1 MYIFFCKMNQTA
13 RFPVPVFR
21 NSWYDEKQQSGRIM
35 ENAGMTEEMIA
46 KLFET
51 RGLGK
56 VVSPVAPVSGGLM
69 HRMFRAETA
78 GNVYAVKHL
87 NQEIMK
93 RPGVME
99 NYRRAE
105 ELEQILEDAGIPV
118 APALTLDGRKMQ
130 ELDGEYFYIF
140 RWQQGRITDWQNIT
154 AEQCRQA
161 GNIQGRIH
169 ALRPVEKHTEPG
181 MSKIDW
187 HGYAEQAV
195 RQDSGIAELL
205 RENEPLLY
213 DVQNELNQARR
224 ALPDIE
230 CITDEDMDPKNVM
243 WNDGSPVV
251 IDLECLDYG
260 NPVSNALQLSLQWAG
275 ITTCMLDTEKME
287 AFFEGYLEAYDNGFR
302 DYGSVLGLAY
312 TWIEWLEYNIN
323 RALGK
328 CQDENER
335 EMGITEVR
343 NTIRRIRYIRES
355 EDRIRQQLDCLAG
368 KERGDENGDN
378 V

>member
-1 MYIFFCKMNQTA
+1 
-13 RFPVPVFR
+13 
-21 NSWYDEKQQSGRIM
+21 
-35 ENAGMTEEMIA
+35 MTENTIA

-56 VVSPVAPVSGGLM
+56 VVLPVKPVSGGYM

-78 GNVYAVKHL
+78 DGAYAVKYL
-87 NQEIMK
+87 NPEIMK
-93 RPGVME
+93 RSGVME

-105 ELEQILEDAGIPV
+105 KLEQILEDAGIPV
-118 APALTLDGRKMQ
+118 APALGFGGRKIQ

-140 RWQQGRITDWQNIT
+140 RWQEGWITDWQNIT

-169 ALRPVEKHTEPG
+169 ALQPAEKHTEPE
-181 MSKIDW
+181 MSDIDW
-187 HGYAEQAV
+187 HGFAEEAH
-195 RQDSGIAELL
+195 RQGSEIAEIL
-205 RENEPLLY
+205 RENERMLY
-213 DVQNELNQARR
+213 EVQEEMNCARR

-230 CITDEDMDPKNVM
+230 CITDDDMDPKNVM
-243 WNDGSPVV
+243 WHDGKPVV

-260 NPVSNALQLSLQWAG
+260 NPVSSALQLSLQWSG
-275 ITTCMLDTEKME
+275 ITTCTLDPEKVE

-312 TWIEWLEYNIN
+312 TWIEWLEYNIT

-328 CQDENER
+328 CQDESER
-335 EMGITEVR
+335 EMGVMEVR
-343 NTIRRIRYIRES
+343 NTVSRIRYIRET
-355 EDRIRQQLDCLAG
+355 EDLIRQQLDCLAE
-368 KERGDENGDN
+368 KL
-378 V
+378 